1 MEKELLDR
9 VTRFESHIHTLKS
22 ECRRLCISLGDV
34 TELDQTSVA
43 YMKPSFS
50 KVMVNLSGIIRDFE
64 GLTQDFISLKEAST
78 RSTHLVNAYV
88 KFDINRCQNFKA
100 KVIQRFQDMTQEVI
114 NIKAS
119 LEKKIPVTNE
129 DN

>member
-9 VTRFESHIHTLKS
+9 VMRFESHINTLKS
-22 ECRRLCISLGDV
+22 ERRRLCISLGDV

-64 GLTQDFISLKEAST
+64 GLTQDFISLKESQH
-78 RSTHLVNAYV
+78 SFNSS
-88 KFDINRCQNFKA
+88 C
-100 KVIQRFQDMTQEVI
+100 
-114 NIKAS
+114 
-119 LEKKIPVTNE
+119 
-129 DN
+129 